1 MRAPLRAA
9 ALAAAAL
16 ALAACGGGRPH
27 PPERHTVELRNF
39 GFSPASL
46 AVRPGDEVVFVNRD
60 AVPHTATADD
70 RAWDTGSIAAGDSAV
85 VKVTGGGT
93 YKCTFHPTMTGT
105 LAASGTK

>member
-16 ALAACGGGRPH
+16 ALAACAREAPAR
-27 PPERHTVELRNF
+27 PERHTVELRNF
-39 GFSPASL
+39 GFSPASV

-70 RAWDTGSIAAGDSAV
+70 RAWDTGNIAAGDSAV
-85 VKVTGGGT
+85 VKVRDAAS
-93 YKCTFHPTMTGT
+93 YKCRYHPTMTGT
-105 LAASGTK
+105 LATK